1 MDEPHQRTLW
11 WLVSQSG
18 GLNQRIITNVGSYVH
33 PWFEMQPPP
42 APTTTKSH
50 RGPRPQRKAGPA
62 WPHSGGRTPDR
73 APPHPSLL
81 LPASGSWLAHPILVS
96 QDSRVYVER
105 GMGVRGTATTSTRP
119 RQLRPQDKGNF
130 LLSVFIFHILDFE
143 SQAGV
148 DIYLGQASPSPWA
161 SLV

>member
-1 MDEPHQRTLW
+1 M
-11 WLVSQSG
+11 
-18 GLNQRIITNVGSYVH
+18 H

-50 RGPRPQRKAGPA
+50 RGPRPQSLFQVVLWICWVGSWTQRKAGPA
-62 WPHSGGRTPDR
+62 WPHSGGQTPDR
-73 APPHPSLL
+73 ASPHPSLL
-81 LPASGSWLAHPILVS
+81 LPASGSWLAHTILVS

-105 GMGVRGTATTSTRP
+105 GMGVRGTATTSARP
-119 RQLRPQDKGNF
+119 RQLGPQDKGNF

-148 DIYLGQASPSPWA
+148 DIYLGRASPSPWA